1 MKGGL
6 AQVAGRAGGNPVAVP
21 GRIASRTG
29 WVGTLPCA
37 LTWAWVGGGAKP
49 GSRSSRGG
57 RVRVGR
63 ASSARP
69 NPRRPRDRRVP
80 CSRVPAAAAGWP
92 GRDSGKS
99 LHTHI
104 PPHTHTPALRVE
116 RVQFSSCLWSG
127 LRGSSGLVVLVS
139 GFCCPGCGRWAGDGC
154 PFSFNLWYWALHRRQ
169 PHSRDS
175 LGDGWRTP
183 YNPSKCRNM
192 NK

>member
-6 AQVAGRAGGNPVAVP
+6 AQVAGRAGGKPVAVP

-37 LTWAWVGGGAKP
+37 LTWAGVGGGAKP

-63 ASSARP
+63 AGSARP

-80 CSRVPAAAAGWP
+80 CSRVPVAAAGWP

-104 PPHTHTPALRVE
+104 PPSHTHPGAEGRAGAVFFL
-116 RVQFSSCLWSG
+116 S
-127 LRGSSGLVVLVS
+127 VVRAPWVVGFGRS
-139 GFCCPGCGRWAGDGC
+139 GFWLLLSRLWTVGRGRL
-154 PFSFNLWYWALHRRQ
+154 PFFF
-169 PHSRDS
+169 
-175 LGDGWRTP
+175 
-183 YNPSKCRNM
+183 
-192 NK
+192 